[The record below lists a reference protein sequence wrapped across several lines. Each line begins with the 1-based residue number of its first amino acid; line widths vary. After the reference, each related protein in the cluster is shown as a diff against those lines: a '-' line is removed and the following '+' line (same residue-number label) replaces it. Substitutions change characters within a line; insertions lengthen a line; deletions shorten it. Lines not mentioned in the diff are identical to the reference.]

1 MIYDPESSG
10 AISTK
15 DAAEATR
22 ALGCNPSEWEIQDL
36 IAGISGGTTVTYG
49 DFCTLM
55 GQLDSGGA
63 SSEDLTDAFKQ
74 FDRDGSGTLPG
85 GELRYILTNM
95 GEVMTDEDCNDFFRQ
110 AGFKDDSQIPYADFT
125 KRILAGVDAQAKGGK
140 KKKGFGEKKNR
151 RSMRFAGGN

>member
-1 MIYDPESSG
+1 MESNG
-10 AISTK
+10 
-15 DAAEATR
+15 
-22 ALGCNPSEWEIQDL
+22 LDL
-36 IAGISGGTTVTYG
+36 MYPFCCVECAG

-110 AGFKDDSQIPYADFT
+110 AGFK
-125 KRILAGVDAQAKGGK
+125 GVCVCVCVCVCTCRVLLWCTACVNARAEREVSAK
-140 KKKGFGEKKNR
+140 E
-151 RSMRFAGGN
+151 SMWTRPLFHACCRVRG